1 MGKVVEFPA
10 GERGT
15 RTEKI
20 SEWVSPGKVVEFPG
34 GTRAEKIS
42 EWVCP
47 VCGQELN
54 LSEFKSQRG
63 FLLVCKGSDGIPHR
77 LRIYLEN
84 FRKDAS
90 FLPAPSSSKKTRLA
104 QMLDRVKEA

>member
-1 MGKVVEFPA
+1 MGKLIEFPS
-10 GERGT
+10 GEHT
-15 RTEKI
+15 QKL
-20 SEWVSPGKVVEFPG
+20 
-34 GTRAEKIS
+34 S

-47 VCGQELN
+47 VCGQDLN
-54 LSEFKSQRG
+54 FSEFKSQRG

-77 LRIYLEN
+77 LRIYVEN

-90 FLPAPSSSKKTRLA
+90 FLPAPPSSKKTRLA

>member
-1 MGKVVEFPA
+1 MA
-10 GERGT
+10 T
-15 RTEKI
+15 
-20 SEWVSPGKVVEFPG
+20 VVEFPG
-34 GTRAEKIS
+34 RGAQPAKIS

-54 LSEFKSQRG
+54 FSEYRSRRG
-63 FLLVCKGSDGIPHR
+63 FLLVCKGSDTVPHR

-90 FLPAPSSSKKTRLA
+90 FLPASASSKKTRIA
-104 QMLDRVKEA
+104 QMLERVKGA